1 MSIKSDFKRKT
12 ETRRTIT
19 LLERQIER
27 FERRQKEYLQTAKSA
42 KQKGNS
48 ALYATARSMLGAT
61 IAQTRRLE
69 LMHVKIKFASEQSDF
84 AENNRAFIKGMGA
97 LGKALTKTVQSAD
110 ISGVSVTLEKSML
123 KLNTALAELDG
134 FLDGNQAS
142 DMTSALSDSELD
154 SIIDGEL
161 RASDSAIDAQ
171 IENILKNTPVNGTR
185 NTAEKVA
192 VTESVPVLQPQ
203 SSANRADAPNG
214 SAAANNTIPNNVAE
228 NNNFAQNNNGAQ
240 NPNGE
245 FAQGNGGSRPLDKKV
260 ELSGSALRPQRF
272 CDYIGQERAI
282 NVLRDPVKKARLL
295 GSPLPHVLLCG
306 SYGQGKTTLA
316 RIISN
321 EMGAGFV
328 ELPASVKP
336 PEMIKTLKSLNDGD
350 ILFIDE
356 VHKLMPDVVET
367 VLYPAIEDFELHLV
381 ENNGGKTRAHTV
393 KINRFTLIGA
403 TTESG
408 KLLKPFY
415 SKFPLKITLE
425 EYTERVMATIVKNGF
440 AARGG
445 VIDDDAAFEIA
456 KRSRGIPRLAGSFT
470 EGVHSMVLVR
480 EAERRGITS
489 LGHGERLVVRA
500 SKSDVLAYFKQ
511 AGYDALGLGDFERK
525 LMLKLLKT
533 YGGGPIGQETL
544 SKALDISENRLGGEY
559 EPYLV
564 KLGFITIT
572 PQGRYATDKAFEYFG
587 IFNPRKHR
595 AAKRNAEQAASKN
608 KNAAE
613 KLSAEQNAHSEKNGT
628 ADKSSNTA
636 DAALPAN
643 SADKNDGA
651 VMPPT
656 NNADS
661 SNNDG
666 ALAFG
671 KSSAGSETVV
681 FDHALAKNSQ
691 NESATGTGCASNGD
705 DSADGEDNGLTVVE
719 VKEIKPDKDAAARLL
734 ALFNGDARPIAAT
747 LDELFDG
754 AAKSY
759 DSTAANR
766 CILKF
771 GKRELYCDSKLERRF
786 MEYMFSSGCAADAK
800 SEALE
805 LSYATA
811 HMADKRY
818 FPDFVIKLTDGRV
831 AIAELKNM
839 SSMGYHLNI
848 AKYDALKAFCVA
860 NGYLY
865 AEIGKDYEKNRYVS
879 AEQLKSRAVN
889 SELKN
894 YVLNKIA
901 QNDCCSADD
910 IKAFGCSDEELI
922 TLLLNERGLK
932 NVDRTGAHPV
942 IVQAD

>member
-97 LGKALTKTVQSAD
+97 LGKALTKTVQSSD
-110 ISGVSVTLEKSML
+110 ITGVSVTLEKSML

-134 FLDGNQAS
+134 FLDGNQAA

-161 RASDSAIDAQ
+161 RASDRAIDAQ
-171 IENILKNTPVNGTR
+171 IESILKNTPVNGAR

-192 VTESVPVLQPQ
+192 INESAPVLQPQ
-203 SSANRADAPNG
+203 SSPNRADAPNG
-214 SAAANNTIPNNVAE
+214 SAAANNTTPNNVAQ
-228 NNNFAQNNNGAQ
+228 NNNFAQ

-245 FAQGNGGSRPLDKKV
+245 FSQGNGGGRPLDKKV

-480 EAERRGITS
+480 EAERCGITS
-489 LGHGERLVVRA
+489 LGHGERLTVRA

-595 AAKRNAEQAASKN
+595 AAKRNAEQDASKN
-608 KNAAE
+608 KSAAE
-613 KLSAEQNAHSEKNGT
+613 NRSAEQNTLSEQNGT
-628 ADKSSNTA
+628 VDKSSNTA
-636 DAALPAN
+636 DATPPA
-643 SADKNDGA
+643 
-651 VMPPT
+651 
-656 NNADS
+656 NNADKADGVVTPPTKNAVS
-661 SNNDG
+661 PNNDG
-666 ALAFG
+666 AHTFG
-671 KSSAGSETVV
+671 NASAERETVV
-681 FDHALAKNSQ
+681 FDCAHAQSTVGGSDAGAGRASGDSC
-691 NESATGTGCASNGD
+691 ES
-705 DSADGEDNGLTVVE
+705 GEDGDLPVVE

-734 ALFNGDARPIAAT
+734 ALFSGDALPIAAT

-754 AAKSY
+754 AAKAY
-759 DSTAANR
+759 DSTATNR

-786 MEYMFSSGCAADAK
+786 MEYMFASGCAADAM

-818 FPDFVIKLTDGRV
+818 FPDFVIKLADGRV

-848 AKYDALKAFCVA
+848 AKYEALKAFCVA

-879 AEQLKSRAVN
+879 AEELKSRAVN

-894 YVLNKIA
+894 YVINKIA
-901 QNDCCSADD
+901 QNDCCSAED